1 MTIKKILHSL
11 EKFIYEINTESRL
24 ARVGLKKEQKIAPIV
39 KKYQWLYSLPTI
51 NFVKKAYEE
60 EKNEDNKK
68 QLKLLFFELSESF
81 LYSKIASLED
91 KIETFFNKSKVEVDK
106 EKIAYYNLG
115 PLISKTADFKKR
127 ESLQDAGWQ
136 VVKKANPQMLLM
148 LKTALKSLKK
158 DLGFVGQIDFYQK
171 KKTINYSQ
179 FYHLVQEINSQLQ
192 GLYQEKMGKF
202 VQENLNVPWKNL
214 RNCHLSYLTGLNR
227 FDQYFSKEK
236 LMPVF
241 EASMK
246 DLGFFIKKQTNI
258 NIDTAERPGKNPRA
272 VCYSSK
278 VPEEIHLI
286 IKPIGGFYDFTAFF
300 HEAGHSEHYGN
311 MQSSLPFA
319 YRYLASSHAS
329 SELYS
334 YLFESLT
341 RNPLWLEKYLKLPKK
356 VAKQVAYDS
365 EIINF
370 CLLIRYLGKFS
381 YEYQLFLSGNFVKGP
396 QLYAQTLTKFTNFIY
411 NPVSYLND
419 IDSGFYSA
427 DYLRAWIGEAQLIVF
442 LEKKFGQ
449 NWFERKEVG
458 DLLQKMWEPGLKFD
472 LEEILE
478 RNKIGKAFDI
488 QPLISRFKKALV

>member
-1 MTIKKILHSL
+1 MTIQKILQSL

-39 KKYQWLYSLPTI
+39 KKYQWLFNLPTI

-60 EKNEDNKK
+60 EKNEDTKK
-68 QLKLLFFELSESF
+68 QLKLLLFELSESF
-81 LYSKIASLED
+81 LYSKVASLED
-91 KIETFFNKSKVEVDK
+91 KIETFFNKSEVEVDK

-127 ESLQDAGWQ
+127 ERLQDAGWQ
-136 VVKKANPQMLLM
+136 VVKKANPQILLM
-148 LKTALKSLKK
+148 LKTSLKSLKK
-158 DLGFVGQIDFYQK
+158 DLGFVGEIDFYQK
-171 KKTINYSQ
+171 KKTIDYSQ
-179 FYHLVQEINSQLQ
+179 FYRLVQKINSQLQ

-227 FDQYFSKEK
+227 FDQYFPKEK
-236 LMPVF
+236 IMPVF

-246 DLGFFIKKQTNI
+246 DLGFVIRKQTNI
-258 NIDTAERPGKNPRA
+258 KIDTADRPGKNPRA
-272 VCYSSK
+272 VCYSSR

-300 HEAGHSEHYGN
+300 HEGGHSEHYAN
-311 MQSSLPFA
+311 MQASLPFA
-319 YRYLASSHAS
+319 YRYLSSSYAS

-341 RNPLWLEKYLKLPKK
+341 RNPLWLEKYLNLPKK
-356 VAKQVAYDS
+356 IAKQVAYDS
-365 EIINF
+365 EMINF

-381 YEYQLFLSGNFVKGP
+381 YEYQLFSNGDFTKGP
-396 QLYAQTLTKFTNFIY
+396 QLYAQTLTKFTNFVY
-411 NPVSYLND
+411 NPISYLHD
-419 IDSGFYSA
+419 MDSGFYSA

-449 NWFERKEVG
+449 NWFEEKRAG
-458 DLLQKMWEPGLKFD
+458 DLLKKMWEPGLKFD
-472 LEEILE
+472 LEEIIE

-488 QPLISRFKKALV
+488 QPLVYRFKKALI